1 MDMAGLANLSGAST
15 LDIQNWLK
23 RLSLTTRYAKTT
35 QGKAQKFN
43 RDNAVEIS
51 LIARLVRTGMAPA
64 MAAERVRLLFKQWE
78 LNQPLGWVVFFCEE
92 KDSALGVLCEDEPPT
107 AKTLDLLDE
116 HNSIYVLMNAAR
128 LVDRVDAYFAPDE
141 EEAAQ

>member
-1 MDMAGLANLSGAST
+1 MTKVALDQLATMDMAELASLSGAST

-64 MAAERVRLLFKQWE
+64 MAAEQVRLLFKQWE
-78 LNQPLGWVVFFCEE
+78 LNRPLGWVVFFCEE
-92 KDSALGVLCEDEPPT
+92 KESAFALRGRT
-107 AKTLDLLDE
+107 A
-116 HNSIYVLMNAAR
+116 NSKDTRPA
-128 LVDRVDAYFAPDE
+128 
-141 EEAAQ
+141 